1 MDENRIKQLYTE
13 SNWTLRM
20 VADKFGTDHHKIRRI
35 LVKMGVPI
43 VRIGKPRKP
52 FSDEHRRK
60 ISETSKGRPG
70 YWTGKKMTAEQNLKN
85 MSNHLRH
92 DIEVEWLM
100 KFPDIEKLKF
110 LNRSISRKRDFGN
123 HSKEFYKAF
132 INKFYYDAKFNAIYE
147 AWMQDKSN
155 NLLKPSPDH
164 IKPKVNGMGDIE
176 NIRFVTWFENRC
188 KNNMSL
194 DQWESVK
201 KNIGKYFI

>member
-1 MDENRIKQLYTE
+1 
-13 SNWTLRM
+13 M

-70 YWTGKKMTAEQNLKN
+70 YWTGKKMTAKQNLKN

-123 HSKEFYKAF
+123 YSKEFYKAF

-194 DQWESVK
+194 DQWESIK